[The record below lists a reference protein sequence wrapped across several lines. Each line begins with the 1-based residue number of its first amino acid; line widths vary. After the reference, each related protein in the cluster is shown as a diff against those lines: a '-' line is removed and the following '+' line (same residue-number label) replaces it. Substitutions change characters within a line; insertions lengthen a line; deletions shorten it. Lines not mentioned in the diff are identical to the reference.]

1 MYQDKPPIED
11 VMIHYGVSVMDG
23 APGRGSGRYP
33 WGSGENPKQRTDTF
47 LSRYNEYAG
56 QGLTEKEIAEKMGT
70 TTTKL
75 RVQLSYA
82 KSQKRMQ
89 MVDQAKSLRKEGKS
103 LNEIAEIMGF
113 DNDSSVRS
121 LLNENAETRMRQ
133 STATADKL
141 RELVKEKGFLDVG
154 PGAERELGVSRTKFD
169 QALYILEMEGYD
181 TFNRRIPQ
189 ATNPAQKTTLKV
201 LTPPGTQYSEIYD
214 ASKIHSVGDYAISY
228 DDGETFHKPFE
239 FPSSLDS
246 KRLMINYAED
256 GGIQKDGVIELR
268 RGVKDLDLGDSHY
281 AQVRILVDGDHYLKG
296 MAVYADDLP
305 DGVDVRFN
313 TNKNKDVPM
322 MDVLKKVKRD
332 RDGNVDQDNPF
343 GSLIKEKGG
352 QSFYDDPNGKYTGAE
367 GQKQSLSLIN
377 KRADEGDWG
386 SWGDTAPSQFLAK
399 QPIALINRQL
409 GISIEDK
416 QAEFDEIKSLT
427 NPTVKRKLLA
437 DFADGCDKNA
447 VTLQA
452 AALPRQ
458 KYQVILPLKSVS
470 ENEIYAPNY
479 NDGETVALIRY
490 PHGGLFEIPVLK
502 VNNKN
507 AEGKRVIGTNP
518 KDAVGINSKVAE
530 RLSGA
535 DFDGDTV
542 MVIPFGK
549 NYKIASRPPLEGLKD
564 FDPKVEY
571 KIPAGDTKTKRMTD
585 ANTQK
590 QMGVVSNLIM
600 DMTLAGAKPEE
611 LARAVRHS
619 MVVIDAKKHDLDYKR
634 SESDNGIAELKRKYQ
649 GQYDENGQYHE
660 GSATLITKAKSE
672 VSVPKR
678 QGSGYI
684 NVPGVKVL
692 VVENGKK
699 KSVDGYDP
707 TKPLGAKLYKT
718 ADDLY
723 YETSRVD
730 KKTGEVIAKQKMR
743 TQQSTKMAETDDAYT
758 LVSYRRTKAELA
770 YAEYANK
777 LKSLANEARKEM
789 KATGTLKYSP
799 EAKKAYEP
807 EVTRLQSALALA
819 NSNKPRER
827 QAQVLANARIKEK
840 IEADPDLAND
850 KKMLKKVSQQAIV
863 AARQQVGAKRHPITI
878 SDKEWEAIQAGAIS
892 DNVLSQILES
902 ADIDNLRQRATPR
915 ASNELSNSKI
925 TLIKARAA
933 SGYTNAQIAESL
945 GISASTVSK
954 YLNA

>member
-256 GGIQKDGVIELR
+256 GGIQKDGVIEIR
-268 RGVKDLDLGDSHY
+268 RGVKDLDMGDSKY
-281 AQVRILVDGDHYLKG
+281 AQVRILVDGTHYLKG

-313 TNKNKDVPM
+313 TNKTKDVPM

-332 RDGNVDQDNPF
+332 KDGNVDRDNPF

-352 QSFYDDPNGKYTGAE
+352 QSYYLDDKGKE
-367 GQKQSLSLIN
+367 HLSLIN
-377 KRADEGDWG
+377 KRAEEGDWG
-386 SWGDTAPSQFLAK
+386 EWADKLPSQFLAK

-409 GISIEDK
+409 KIAIEDK
-416 QAEFDEIKSLT
+416 QAEFDDIRSLT
-427 NPTVKRKLLA
+427 NPTVKRKLLE

-458 KYQVILPLKSVS
+458 KYQVILPLNSIS
-470 ENEIYAPNY
+470 ENEIYAPNF

-490 PHGGLFEIPVLK
+490 PHGGLFEIPILK
-502 VNNKN
+502 VNTKN
-507 AEGKRVIGTNP
+507 TEGKRVIGTNP

-549 NYKIASRPPLEGLKD
+549 GYKIASQPELEGLKG

-600 DMTLAGAKPEE
+600 DMTLAGASTEE

-649 GQYDENGQYHE
+649 GHFDENGQYHE
-660 GSATLITKAKSE
+660 GSATLITRAKSE
-672 VSVPKR
+672 ISVPKR
-678 QGSGYI
+678 QGSGVI
-684 NVPGVKVL
+684 DP
-692 VVENGKK
+692 ETGKK
-699 KSVDGYDP
+699 
-707 TKPLGAKLYKT
+707 TYKT

-723 YETSRVD
+723 YETSRVN
-730 KKTGEVIAKQKMR
+730 KKTGEVITKQKMR

-892 DNVLSQILES
+892 DNVLSQILDS

-915 ASNELSNSKI
+915 ANNELSNGKI
-925 TLIKARAA
+925 ALIKARAA

>member
-1 MYQDKPPIED
+1 MYKDKPPIED

-33 WGSGENPKQRTDTF
+33 WGSGENPNQRTDTF
-47 LSRYNEYAG
+47 LSRYREYAG

-89 MVDQAKSLRKEGKS
+89 MVDQAKTLRKEGKS

-141 RELVKEKGFLDVG
+141 RELIQDKGFLEVG
-154 PGAERELGVSRTKFD
+154 LGVEQELGVSRTKLD
-169 QALYILEMEGYD
+169 QALYMLELEGYNIY
-181 TFNRRIPQ
+181 NRRIPQ

-201 LTPPGTQYSEIYD
+201 LTPPGTKYSEIYD

-256 GGIQKDGVIELR
+256 GGIQKDGVIEIR
-268 RGVKDLDLGDSHY
+268 RGVKDLDMGNLHY
-281 AQVRILVDGDHYLKG
+281 GQARILVDGTHYLKG

-313 TNKNKDVPM
+313 TNKTKDVPM

-332 RDGNVDQDNPF
+332 KDGNVDRDNPF

-352 QSFYDDPNGKYTGAE
+352 QSYYIGDDGKE
-367 GQKQSLSLIN
+367 HLSKIN
-377 KRADEGDWG
+377 WRAVEGDWG
-386 SWGDTAPSQFLAK
+386 EWADKLPSQFLAK

-409 GISIEDK
+409 KIAIEDK
-416 QAEFDEIKSLT
+416 QAEFDEIRSLT
-427 NPTVKRKLLA
+427 NPTVKRKLLE

-458 KYQVILPLKSVS
+458 KYQVILPLNSIS
-470 ENEIYAPNY
+470 ENEIYAPNF
-479 NDGETVALIRY
+479 NDGETVALVRY
-490 PHGGLFEIPVLK
+490 PHGGLFEIPILK
-502 VNNKN
+502 VNTKN
-507 AEGKRVIGTNP
+507 TEGKRVIGTNP

-549 NYKIASRPPLEGLKD
+549 GYKIASQPELEGLKG

-600 DMTLAGAKPEE
+600 DMTLAGASTEE

-649 GQYDENGQYHE
+649 GHFDENGQYHE
-660 GSATLITKAKSE
+660 GSATLITRAKSE
-672 VSVPKR
+672 ISVPKR
-678 QGSGYI
+678 QGSGVI
-684 NVPGVKVL
+684 DP
-692 VVENGKK
+692 ETGKK
-699 KSVDGYDP
+699 
-707 TKPLGAKLYKT
+707 TYKT

-723 YETSRVD
+723 YETSRVN
-730 KKTGEVIAKQKMR
+730 KKTGEVITKQKMR

-892 DNVLSQILES
+892 DNVLSQILDS

-915 ASNELSNSKI
+915 ANNELSNGKI
-925 TLIKARAA
+925 ALIKARAA

-954 YLNA
+954 YLNT

>member
-1 MYQDKPPIED
+1 MYHDKPPIED

-141 RELVKEKGFLDVG
+141 RELIQDKGFLEVG
-154 PGAERELGVSRTKFD
+154 LGVEQELGVSRTKLD
-169 QALYILEMEGYD
+169 QALYMLELEGYNIY
-181 TFNRRIPQ
+181 NRRIPQ

-201 LTPPGTQYSEIYD
+201 LTPPGTKYSEIYD

-256 GGIQKDGVIELR
+256 GGIQKDGVIEIR
-268 RGVKDLDLGDSHY
+268 RGVKDLDMGNLHY
-281 AQVRILVDGDHYLKG
+281 GQARILVDGTHYLKG

-313 TNKNKDVPM
+313 TNKTKDVPM

-332 RDGNVDQDNPF
+332 KDGNVDRDNPF

-352 QSFYDDPNGKYTGAE
+352 QSYYIGDDGKE
-367 GQKQSLSLIN
+367 HLSKIN
-377 KRADEGDWG
+377 WRAVEGDWG
-386 SWGDTAPSQFLAK
+386 EWADKLPSQFLAK

-409 GISIEDK
+409 KIAIEDK
-416 QAEFDEIKSLT
+416 QAEFDEIRSLT
-427 NPTVKRKLLA
+427 NPTVKRKLLE

-458 KYQVILPLKSVS
+458 KYQVILPLNSIS
-470 ENEIYAPNY
+470 ENEIYAPNF
-479 NDGETVALIRY
+479 NDGETVALVRY
-490 PHGGLFEIPVLK
+490 PHGGLFEIPILK
-502 VNNKN
+502 VNTKN
-507 AEGKRVIGTNP
+507 TEGKRVIGTNP

-549 NYKIASRPPLEGLKD
+549 GYKIASQPELEGLKG

-600 DMTLAGAKPEE
+600 DMTLAGASTEE

-649 GQYDENGQYHE
+649 GHFDENGQYHE
-660 GSATLITKAKSE
+660 GSATLITRAKSE
-672 VSVPKR
+672 ISVPKR
-678 QGSGYI
+678 QGSGVI
-684 NVPGVKVL
+684 DP
-692 VVENGKK
+692 ETGKK
-699 KSVDGYDP
+699 
-707 TKPLGAKLYKT
+707 TYKT

-723 YETSRVD
+723 YETSRVN
-730 KKTGEVIAKQKMR
+730 KKTGEVITKQKMR

-892 DNVLSQILES
+892 DNVLSQILDS

-915 ASNELSNSKI
+915 ANNELSNGKI
-925 TLIKARAA
+925 ALIKARAA

-954 YLNA
+954 YLNT

>member
-33 WGSGENPKQRTDTF
+33 WGSGDNPKQRTDTF

-82 KSQKRMQ
+82 KSQKRMR

-201 LTPPGTQYSEIYD
+201 LTPPGTKYSEIYD

-256 GGIQKDGVIELR
+256 GGIQKDGVIEIR
-268 RGVKDLDLGDSHY
+268 RGVKDLDMGNLHY
-281 AQVRILVDGDHYLKG
+281 GQARILVDGTHYLKG

-305 DGVDVRFN
+305 EGVDVRFN
-313 TNKNKDVPM
+313 TNKTKDVPM

-332 RDGNVDQDNPF
+332 KDGNVDRDNPF

-352 QSFYDDPNGKYTGAE
+352 QSYYIGDDGKE
-367 GQKQSLSLIN
+367 HLSKIN
-377 KRADEGDWG
+377 WRAVEGDWG
-386 SWGDTAPSQFLAK
+386 EWADKLPSQFLAK

-409 GISIEDK
+409 KIAIEDK
-416 QAEFDEIKSLT
+416 QAEFDEIRSLT
-427 NPTVKRKLLA
+427 NPTVKRKLLE

-458 KYQVILPLKSVS
+458 KYQVILPLNSIS
-470 ENEIYAPNY
+470 ENEIYAPNF
-479 NDGETVALIRY
+479 NDGETVALVRY
-490 PHGGLFEIPVLK
+490 PHGGLFEIPILK
-502 VNNKN
+502 VNTKN
-507 AEGKRVIGTNP
+507 TEGKRVIGTNP
-518 KDAVGINSKVAE
+518 KDAVGINAKVAE

-549 NYKIASRPPLEGLKD
+549 GYKIASQPELEGLKG

-600 DMTLAGAKPEE
+600 DMTLAGASTEE

-649 GQYDENGQYHE
+649 GHFDENGQYHE
-660 GSATLITKAKSE
+660 GSATLITRAKSE
-672 VSVPKR
+672 ISVPKR
-678 QGSGYI
+678 QGSGVI
-684 NVPGVKVL
+684 DP
-692 VVENGKK
+692 ETGKK
-699 KSVDGYDP
+699 
-707 TKPLGAKLYKT
+707 TYKT

-730 KKTGEVIAKQKMR
+730 KKTGEVITKQKMR

-892 DNVLSQILES
+892 DNVLSQILDS

-915 ASNELSNSKI
+915 ANNELSNGKI
-925 TLIKARAA
+925 SLIKARAA

>member
-33 WGSGENPKQRTDTF
+33 WGSGENPNQRTDTF
-47 LSRYNEYAG
+47 LSRYREYAG

-141 RELVKEKGFLDVG
+141 RELVQEKGFLDVG

-256 GGIQKDGVIELR
+256 GGIQKDGVIEIR
-268 RGVKDLDLGDSHY
+268 RGVKDLDMGNLHY
-281 AQVRILVDGDHYLKG
+281 GQARILVDGTHYLKG

-313 TNKNKDVPM
+313 TNKTKDVPM

-332 RDGNVDQDNPF
+332 KDGNVDRDNPF

-352 QSFYDDPNGKYTGAE
+352 QSYYIGDDGKE
-367 GQKQSLSLIN
+367 HLSKIN
-377 KRADEGDWG
+377 WRAVEGDWG
-386 SWGDTAPSQFLAK
+386 EWADKLPSQFLAK

-409 GISIEDK
+409 KIAIEDK
-416 QAEFDEIKSLT
+416 QAEFDEIRSLT
-427 NPTVKRKLLA
+427 NPTVKRKLLE

-458 KYQVILPLKSVS
+458 KYQVILPLNSIS
-470 ENEIYAPNY
+470 ENEIYAPNF
-479 NDGETVALIRY
+479 NDGETVALVRY
-490 PHGGLFEIPVLK
+490 PHGGLFEIPILK
-502 VNNKN
+502 VNTKN
-507 AEGKRVIGTNP
+507 TEGKRVIGTNP

-549 NYKIASRPPLEGLKD
+549 GYKIASQPELEGLKG

-600 DMTLAGAKPEE
+600 DMTLAGASTEE

-649 GQYDENGQYHE
+649 GHFDENGQYHE
-660 GSATLITKAKSE
+660 GSATLITRAKSE
-672 VSVPKR
+672 ISVPKR
-678 QGSGYI
+678 QGSGVI
-684 NVPGVKVL
+684 DP
-692 VVENGKK
+692 ETGKK
-699 KSVDGYDP
+699 
-707 TKPLGAKLYKT
+707 TYKT

-730 KKTGEVIAKQKMR
+730 KKTGEVITKQKMR

-892 DNVLSQILES
+892 DNVLSQILDS

-915 ASNELSNSKI
+915 ANNELSNGKI
-925 TLIKARAA
+925 ALIKARAA

-954 YLNA
+954 YLNT

>member
-141 RELVKEKGFLDVG
+141 RELVEEKGFLDVG

-201 LTPPGTQYSEIYD
+201 LTPPGTKYSEIYD

-239 FPSSLDS
+239 FPSSMDS

-268 RGVKDLDLGDSHY
+268 RGVKDLDLGDSKY
-281 AQVRILVDGDHYLKG
+281 AQVRILVDGTHYLKG

-313 TNKNKDVPM
+313 TNKTKDVPM

-332 RDGNVDQDNPF
+332 KDGNVDRDNPF

-352 QSFYDDPNGKYTGAE
+352 QSYYLDDKGKE
-367 GQKQSLSLIN
+367 HLSLIN
-377 KRADEGDWG
+377 KRAEEGDWG
-386 SWGDTAPSQFLAK
+386 EWADKLQSQFLAK

-409 GISIEDK
+409 KIAIEDK
-416 QAEFDEIKSLT
+416 QAEFDEIRSLT
-427 NPTVKRKLLA
+427 NPTIKRKLLK

-458 KYQVILPLKSVS
+458 KYQVILPLNSIS
-470 ENEIYAPNY
+470 ENEIYAPNF

-490 PHGGLFEIPVLK
+490 PHGGLFEIPILK
-502 VNNKN
+502 VNTKN
-507 AEGKRVIGTNP
+507 TEGKRVIGTNP

-549 NYKIASRPPLEGLKD
+549 GYKIASQPELEGLKG

-600 DMTLAGAKPEE
+600 DMTLAGASTEE

-649 GQYDENGQYHE
+649 GHFDENGQYHE
-660 GSATLITKAKSE
+660 GSATLITRAKSE
-672 VSVPKR
+672 ISVPKR
-678 QGSGYI
+678 QGSGVI
-684 NVPGVKVL
+684 DP
-692 VVENGKK
+692 ETGKK
-699 KSVDGYDP
+699 
-707 TKPLGAKLYKT
+707 TYKT
-718 ADDLY
+718 ADDIY

-730 KKTGEVIAKQKMR
+730 KKTGEVITKQKMR

-819 NSNKPRER
+819 NSHKPRER

-892 DNVLSQILES
+892 DNVLSQILDS

-915 ASNELSNSKI
+915 ANNELSNSKI
-925 TLIKARAA
+925 ALIKARAA

>member
-33 WGSGENPKQRTDTF
+33 WGSGENPNQRTDTF
-47 LSRYNEYAG
+47 LSRYRKYAG

-89 MVDQAKSLRKEGKS
+89 MVDQAKTLRKEGKS

-141 RELVKEKGFLDVG
+141 RELIQDKGFLEVG
-154 PGAERELGVSRTKFD
+154 LGVEQELGVSRTKLD
-169 QALYILEMEGYD
+169 QALYMLELEGYNIY
-181 TFNRRIPQ
+181 NRRIPQ

-201 LTPPGTQYSEIYD
+201 LTPPGTKYSEIYD

-256 GGIQKDGVIELR
+256 GGIQKDGVIEIR
-268 RGVKDLDLGDSHY
+268 RGVKDLDMGNLHY
-281 AQVRILVDGDHYLKG
+281 GQARILVDGTHYLKG

-313 TNKNKDVPM
+313 TNKTKDVPM

-332 RDGNVDQDNPF
+332 KDGNVDRDNPF

-352 QSFYDDPNGKYTGAE
+352 QSYYIGDDGKE
-367 GQKQSLSLIN
+367 HLSKIN
-377 KRADEGDWG
+377 WRAVEGDWG
-386 SWGDTAPSQFLAK
+386 EWADKLPSQFLAK

-409 GISIEDK
+409 KIAIEDK
-416 QAEFDEIKSLT
+416 QAEFDEIRSLT
-427 NPTVKRKLLA
+427 NPTVKRKLLE

-458 KYQVILPLKSVS
+458 KYQVILPLNSIS
-470 ENEIYAPNY
+470 ENEIYAPNF
-479 NDGETVALIRY
+479 NDGETVALVRY
-490 PHGGLFEIPVLK
+490 PHGGLFEIPILK
-502 VNNKN
+502 VNTKN
-507 AEGKRVIGTNP
+507 TEGKRVIGTNP

-549 NYKIASRPPLEGLKD
+549 GYKIASQPELEGLKG

-600 DMTLAGAKPEE
+600 DMTLAGASTEE

-649 GQYDENGQYHE
+649 GHFDENGQYHE
-660 GSATLITKAKSE
+660 GSATLITRAKSE
-672 VSVPKR
+672 ISVPKR
-678 QGSGYI
+678 QGSGVI
-684 NVPGVKVL
+684 DP
-692 VVENGKK
+692 ETGKK
-699 KSVDGYDP
+699 
-707 TKPLGAKLYKT
+707 TYKT

-730 KKTGEVIAKQKMR
+730 KKTGEVITKQKMR

-892 DNVLSQILES
+892 DNVLSQILDS

-915 ASNELSNSKI
+915 ANNELSSGKI
-925 TLIKARAA
+925 ALIKARAA

-954 YLNA
+954 YLNT

>member
-33 WGSGENPKQRTDTF
+33 WGSGENPNQRTDTF
-47 LSRYNEYAG
+47 LSRYREYAG

-89 MVDQAKSLRKEGKS
+89 MVDQAKTLRKEGKS

-141 RELVKEKGFLDVG
+141 RELIQDKGFLEVG
-154 PGAERELGVSRTKFD
+154 LGVEQELGVSRTKLD
-169 QALYILEMEGYD
+169 QALYMLELEGYNIY
-181 TFNRRIPQ
+181 NRRIPQ

-201 LTPPGTQYSEIYD
+201 LTPPGTKYSEIYD

-256 GGIQKDGVIELR
+256 GGIQKDGVIEIR
-268 RGVKDLDLGDSHY
+268 RGVKDLDMGNLHY
-281 AQVRILVDGDHYLKG
+281 GQARILVDGTHYLKG

-313 TNKNKDVPM
+313 TNKTKDVPM

-332 RDGNVDQDNPF
+332 KDGNVDRDNPF

-352 QSFYDDPNGKYTGAE
+352 QSYYIGDDGKE
-367 GQKQSLSLIN
+367 HLSKIN
-377 KRADEGDWG
+377 WRAVEGDWG
-386 SWGDTAPSQFLAK
+386 EWADKLPSQFLAK

-409 GISIEDK
+409 KIAIEDK
-416 QAEFDEIKSLT
+416 QAEFDEIRSLT
-427 NPTVKRKLLA
+427 NPTVKRKLLE

-458 KYQVILPLKSVS
+458 KYQVILPLNSIS
-470 ENEIYAPNY
+470 ENEIYAPNF
-479 NDGETVALIRY
+479 NDGETVALVRY
-490 PHGGLFEIPVLK
+490 PHGGLFEIPILK
-502 VNNKN
+502 VNTKN
-507 AEGKRVIGTNP
+507 TEGKRVIGTNP

-549 NYKIASRPPLEGLKD
+549 GYKIASQPELEGLKG

-600 DMTLAGAKPEE
+600 DMTLAGASTEE

-649 GQYDENGQYHE
+649 GHFDENGQYHE
-660 GSATLITKAKSE
+660 GSATLITRAKSE
-672 VSVPKR
+672 ISVPKR
-678 QGSGYI
+678 QGSGVI
-684 NVPGVKVL
+684 DP
-692 VVENGKK
+692 ETGKK
-699 KSVDGYDP
+699 
-707 TKPLGAKLYKT
+707 TYKT

-723 YETSRVD
+723 YETSRVN
-730 KKTGEVIAKQKMR
+730 KKTGEVITKQKMR

-892 DNVLSQILES
+892 DNVLSQILDS

-915 ASNELSNSKI
+915 ANNELSNGKI
-925 TLIKARAA
+925 ALIKARAA

-954 YLNA
+954 YLNI

>member
-1 MYQDKPPIED
+1 MYKDKPPIED

-33 WGSGENPKQRTDTF
+33 WGSGENPNQRTDTF
-47 LSRYNEYAG
+47 LSRYREYAG

-89 MVDQAKSLRKEGKS
+89 MVDQAKTLRKEGKS

-141 RELVKEKGFLDVG
+141 RELIQDKGFLEVG
-154 PGAERELGVSRTKFD
+154 LGVEQELGVSRTKLD
-169 QALYILEMEGYD
+169 QALYMLELEGYNIY
-181 TFNRRIPQ
+181 NRRIPQ

-201 LTPPGTQYSEIYD
+201 LTPPGTKYSEIYD

-256 GGIQKDGVIELR
+256 GGIQKDGVIEIR
-268 RGVKDLDLGDSHY
+268 RGVKDLDMGNLHY
-281 AQVRILVDGDHYLKG
+281 GQARILVDGTHYLKG

-313 TNKNKDVPM
+313 TNKTKDVPM

-332 RDGNVDQDNPF
+332 KDGNVDRDNPF

-352 QSFYDDPNGKYTGAE
+352 QSYYIGDDGKE
-367 GQKQSLSLIN
+367 HLSKIN
-377 KRADEGDWG
+377 WRAVEGDWG
-386 SWGDTAPSQFLAK
+386 EWADKLPSQFLAK

-409 GISIEDK
+409 KIAIEDK
-416 QAEFDEIKSLT
+416 QAEFDEIRSLT
-427 NPTVKRKLLA
+427 NPTVKRKLLE

-458 KYQVILPLKSVS
+458 KYQVILPLNSIS
-470 ENEIYAPNY
+470 ENEIYAPNF
-479 NDGETVALIRY
+479 NDGETVALVRY
-490 PHGGLFEIPVLK
+490 PHGGLFEIPILK
-502 VNNKN
+502 VNTKN
-507 AEGKRVIGTNP
+507 TEGKRVIGTNP

-549 NYKIASRPPLEGLKD
+549 GYKIASQPELEGLKG

-600 DMTLAGAKPEE
+600 DMTLAGASTEE

-649 GQYDENGQYHE
+649 GHFDENGQYHE
-660 GSATLITKAKSE
+660 GSATLITRAKSE
-672 VSVPKR
+672 ISVPKR
-678 QGSGYI
+678 QGSGVI
-684 NVPGVKVL
+684 DP
-692 VVENGKK
+692 ETGKK
-699 KSVDGYDP
+699 
-707 TKPLGAKLYKT
+707 TYKT

-723 YETSRVD
+723 YETSRVN
-730 KKTGEVIAKQKMR
+730 KKTGEVITKQKMR

-892 DNVLSQILES
+892 DNVLSQILDS

-915 ASNELSNSKI
+915 ANNELSNGKI
-925 TLIKARAA
+925 ALIKARAA

-954 YLNA
+954 YLST

>member
-141 RELVKEKGFLDVG
+141 RELVQDKGFLEVG
-154 PGAERELGVSRTKFD
+154 LGVEQELGVSRTKLD
-169 QALYILEMEGYD
+169 QALYMLELEGYNIY
-181 TFNRRIPQ
+181 NRRIPQ

-239 FPSSLDS
+239 FPSSMDS
-246 KRLMINYAED
+246 KRLIINYAED
-256 GGIQKDGVIELR
+256 GGLQKDGVIELR
-268 RGVKDLDLGDSHY
+268 RGVKDLDLGDSKY
-281 AQVRILVDGDHYLKG
+281 AQVRILVDGTHYLKG

-313 TNKNKDVPM
+313 TNKTKDVPM

-332 RDGNVDQDNPF
+332 KDGNVDRDNPF

-352 QSFYDDPNGKYTGAE
+352 QSYYLDDKGKE
-367 GQKQSLSLIN
+367 HLSLIN
-377 KRADEGDWG
+377 KRAEEGDWG
-386 SWGDTAPSQFLAK
+386 EWADKLPSQFLAK

-409 GISIEDK
+409 KIAIEDK
-416 QAEFDEIKSLT
+416 QAEFDDIRSLT
-427 NPTVKRKLLA
+427 NPTVKRKLLE

-458 KYQVILPLKSVS
+458 KYQVILPLNSIS
-470 ENEIYAPNY
+470 ENEIYAPNF

-490 PHGGLFEIPVLK
+490 PHGGLFEIPILK
-502 VNNKN
+502 VNTKN
-507 AEGKRVIGTNP
+507 TEGKRVIGTNP

-535 DFDGDTV
+535 DFDGDTA

-549 NYKIASRPPLEGLKD
+549 GYKIASQPELEGLKG

-600 DMTLAGAKPEE
+600 DMTLAGASTEE

-649 GQYDENGQYHE
+649 GHFDENGQYHE
-660 GSATLITKAKSE
+660 GSATLITRAKSE
-672 VSVPKR
+672 ISVPKR
-678 QGSGYI
+678 QGSGVI
-684 NVPGVKVL
+684 DP
-692 VVENGKK
+692 ETGKK
-699 KSVDGYDP
+699 
-707 TKPLGAKLYKT
+707 TYKT

-723 YETSRVD
+723 YETSRVN
-730 KKTGEVIAKQKMR
+730 KKTGEVITKQKMR

-892 DNVLSQILES
+892 DNVLSQILDS

-915 ASNELSNSKI
+915 ANNELSNGKI
-925 TLIKARAA
+925 ALIKARAA

>member
-1 MYQDKPPIED
+1 MGNL
-11 VMIHYGVSVMDG
+11 HYG
-23 APGRGSGRYP
+23 
-33 WGSGENPKQRTDTF
+33 
-47 LSRYNEYAG
+47 
-56 QGLTEKEIAEKMGT
+56 
-70 TTTKL
+70 
-75 RVQLSYA
+75 
-82 KSQKRMQ
+82 
-89 MVDQAKSLRKEGKS
+89 QA
-103 LNEIAEIMGF
+103 
-113 DNDSSVRS
+113 
-121 LLNENAETRMRQ
+121 
-133 STATADKL
+133 
-141 RELVKEKGFLDVG
+141 
-154 PGAERELGVSRTKFD
+154 
-169 QALYILEMEGYD
+169 
-181 TFNRRIPQ
+181 
-189 ATNPAQKTTLKV
+189 
-201 LTPPGTQYSEIYD
+201 
-214 ASKIHSVGDYAISY
+214 
-228 DDGETFHKPFE
+228 
-239 FPSSLDS
+239 
-246 KRLMINYAED
+246 
-256 GGIQKDGVIELR
+256 
-268 RGVKDLDLGDSHY
+268 
-281 AQVRILVDGDHYLKG
+281 RILVDGTHYLKG

-313 TNKNKDVPM
+313 TNKTKDVPM

-332 RDGNVDQDNPF
+332 KDGNVDRDNPF

-352 QSFYDDPNGKYTGAE
+352 QSYYIGDDGKE
-367 GQKQSLSLIN
+367 HLSKIN
-377 KRADEGDWG
+377 WRAVEGDWG
-386 SWGDTAPSQFLAK
+386 EWADKLPSQFLAK

-409 GISIEDK
+409 KIAIEDK
-416 QAEFDEIKSLT
+416 QAEFDEIRSLT
-427 NPTVKRKLLA
+427 NPTVKRKLLE

-458 KYQVILPLKSVS
+458 KYQVILPLNSIS
-470 ENEIYAPNY
+470 ENEIYAPNF

-490 PHGGLFEIPVLK
+490 PHGGLFEIPILK
-502 VNNKN
+502 VNTKN
-507 AEGKRVIGTNP
+507 TEGKRVIGTNP

-549 NYKIASRPPLEGLKD
+549 GYKIASQPELEGLKG

-600 DMTLAGAKPEE
+600 DMTLAGASTEE

-649 GQYDENGQYHE
+649 GHFDENGQYHE
-660 GSATLITKAKSE
+660 GSATLITRAKSE
-672 VSVPKR
+672 ISVPKR
-678 QGSGYI
+678 QGSGVI
-684 NVPGVKVL
+684 DP
-692 VVENGKK
+692 ETGKK
-699 KSVDGYDP
+699 
-707 TKPLGAKLYKT
+707 TYKT

-723 YETSRVD
+723 YETSRVN
-730 KKTGEVIAKQKMR
+730 KKTGEVITKQKMR

-892 DNVLSQILES
+892 DNVLSQILDS

-915 ASNELSNSKI
+915 ANNELSNGKI
-925 TLIKARAA
+925 ALIKARAA

>member
-33 WGSGENPKQRTDTF
+33 WGSGENPNQRTDTF
-47 LSRYNEYAG
+47 LSRYREYAD

-121 LLNENAETRMRQ
+121 LLNENAETRMQQ

-256 GGIQKDGVIELR
+256 GGLQKDGVIELR
-268 RGVKDLDLGDSHY
+268 RGVKDLDLGDSKY
-281 AQVRILVDGDHYLKG
+281 AQVRILVDGTHYLKG

-313 TNKNKDVPM
+313 TNKTKDVPM

-332 RDGNVDQDNPF
+332 KDGNVDRDNPF

-352 QSFYDDPNGKYTGAE
+352 QSYYLDDKGKE
-367 GQKQSLSLIN
+367 HLSLIN
-377 KRADEGDWG
+377 KRAEEGDWG
-386 SWGDTAPSQFLAK
+386 EWADKLPSQFLAK

-409 GISIEDK
+409 KIAIEDK
-416 QAEFDEIKSLT
+416 QAEFDEIRSLT
-427 NPTVKRKLLA
+427 NPTVKRKLLE

-458 KYQVILPLKSVS
+458 KYQVILPLNSIS
-470 ENEIYAPNY
+470 ENEIYAPNF

-490 PHGGLFEIPVLK
+490 PHGGLFEIPILK
-502 VNNKN
+502 VNTKN

-549 NYKIASRPPLEGLKD
+549 GYKIASQPELKGLKG

-590 QMGVVSNLIM
+590 QMGVISNLIM

-634 SESDNGIAELKRKYQ
+634 SESDNGIAELKRIYQ

-660 GSATLITKAKSE
+660 GSATLITRAKSQQ
-672 VSVPKR
+672 SVPKR
-678 QGSGYI
+678 QGSGVI
-684 NVPGVKVL
+684 DP
-692 VVENGKK
+692 ETGKK
-699 KSVDGYDP
+699 
-707 TKPLGAKLYKT
+707 TYKT

-730 KKTGEVIAKQKMR
+730 KKTGEVITKQKMR

-892 DNVLSQILES
+892 DNVLSQILDS

-915 ASNELSNSKI
+915 ANNELSNGKI
-925 TLIKARAA
+925 ALIKARAA

-954 YLNA
+954 YLNT

>member
-33 WGSGENPKQRTDTF
+33 WGSGDNPKQRTDTF

-141 RELVKEKGFLDVG
+141 RELIQDKGFLEVG
-154 PGAERELGVSRTKFD
+154 LGVEQELGVSRTKLD
-169 QALYILEMEGYD
+169 QALYMLELEGYNIY
-181 TFNRRIPQ
+181 NRRIPQ

-201 LTPPGTQYSEIYD
+201 LTPPGTKYSEIYD

-239 FPSSLDS
+239 FPSSMDS

-256 GGIQKDGVIELR
+256 GGLQKDGVIELR
-268 RGVKDLDLGDSHY
+268 RGVKDLDLGDSKY
-281 AQVRILVDGDHYLKG
+281 AQVRILVDGTHYLKG

-313 TNKNKDVPM
+313 TNKTKDVPM

-332 RDGNVDQDNPF
+332 KDGNVDRDNPF

-352 QSFYDDPNGKYTGAE
+352 QSYYLDDKGKE
-367 GQKQSLSLIN
+367 HLSLIN
-377 KRADEGDWG
+377 KRAEEGDWG
-386 SWGDTAPSQFLAK
+386 EWDDKLPSQFLAK

-409 GISIEDK
+409 KIAIEDK
-416 QAEFDEIKSLT
+416 QAEFDEIRSLT
-427 NPTVKRKLLA
+427 NPTVKRKLLE

-458 KYQVILPLKSVS
+458 KYQVILPLNSIS
-470 ENEIYAPNY
+470 ENEIYAPNF

-490 PHGGLFEIPVLK
+490 PHGGLFEIPILK
-502 VNNKN
+502 VNTKN
-507 AEGKRVIGTNP
+507 TEGKRVIGTNP

-549 NYKIASRPPLEGLKD
+549 GYKIASQPELEGLKG

-600 DMTLAGAKPEE
+600 DMTLAGASTEE

-649 GQYDENGQYHE
+649 GHFDENGQYHE
-660 GSATLITKAKSE
+660 GSATLITRAKSE
-672 VSVPKR
+672 ISVPKR
-678 QGSGYI
+678 QGSGVI
-684 NVPGVKVL
+684 DP
-692 VVENGKK
+692 ETGKK
-699 KSVDGYDP
+699 
-707 TKPLGAKLYKT
+707 TYKT

-723 YETSRVD
+723 YETSRVN
-730 KKTGEVIAKQKMR
+730 KKTGEVITKQKMC

-892 DNVLSQILES
+892 DNVLSQILDS

-925 TLIKARAA
+925 ALIKARAA

>member
-1 MYQDKPPIED
+1 MYQDKPSIED

-33 WGSGENPKQRTDTF
+33 WGSGENPNQRTDTF
-47 LSRYNEYAG
+47 LSRYREYAD

-201 LTPPGTQYSEIYD
+201 LTPPGTKYSEIYD

-239 FPSSLDS
+239 FPSSMDS

-256 GGIQKDGVIELR
+256 GGLQKDGVIELR
-268 RGVKDLDLGDSHY
+268 RGVKDLDLGDSKY
-281 AQVRILVDGDHYLKG
+281 AQVRILVDGTHYLKG

-313 TNKNKDVPM
+313 TNKTKDVPM

-332 RDGNVDQDNPF
+332 KDGNVDRDNPF

-352 QSFYDDPNGKYTGAE
+352 QSYYLDDKGKE
-367 GQKQSLSLIN
+367 HLSLIN
-377 KRADEGDWG
+377 KRAEEGDWG
-386 SWGDTAPSQFLAK
+386 EWADKLPSQFLAK

-409 GISIEDK
+409 KIAIEDK
-416 QAEFDEIKSLT
+416 QAEFDEIRSLT
-427 NPTVKRKLLA
+427 NPTVKRKLLE

-458 KYQVILPLKSVS
+458 KYQVILPLNSIS
-470 ENEIYAPNY
+470 ENEIYAPNF

-490 PHGGLFEIPVLK
+490 PHGGLFEIPILK
-502 VNNKN
+502 VNTKN

-549 NYKIASRPPLEGLKD
+549 GYKIASQPELEGLKG

-600 DMTLAGAKPEE
+600 DMTLAGASTEE

-634 SESDNGIAELKRKYQ
+634 SESDNGIAELKHKYQ
-649 GQYDENGQYHE
+649 GHFDENGQYHE
-660 GSATLITKAKSE
+660 GSATLITRAKSE
-672 VSVPKR
+672 ISVPKR
-678 QGSGYI
+678 QGSGVI
-684 NVPGVKVL
+684 DP
-692 VVENGKK
+692 ETGKK
-699 KSVDGYDP
+699 
-707 TKPLGAKLYKT
+707 TYKT

-730 KKTGEVIAKQKMR
+730 KKTGEVITKQKMR

-892 DNVLSQILES
+892 DNVLSQILDS

-915 ASNELSNSKI
+915 ANNELSNGKI
-925 TLIKARAA
+925 ALIKARAA

-954 YLNA
+954 YLNT

>member
-141 RELVKEKGFLDVG
+141 RELIQDKGFLEVG
-154 PGAERELGVSRTKFD
+154 LGVEQELGVSRTKLD
-169 QALYILEMEGYD
+169 QALYMLELEGYNIY
-181 TFNRRIPQ
+181 NRRIPQ

-201 LTPPGTQYSEIYD
+201 LTPPGTKYSEIYD

-239 FPSSLDS
+239 FPSSLDY

-256 GGIQKDGVIELR
+256 GGIQKDGVIEIR
-268 RGVKDLDLGDSHY
+268 RGVKDLDMGDLHY
-281 AQVRILVDGDHYLKG
+281 GQARILVDGTHYLKG

-313 TNKNKDVPM
+313 TNKTKDVPM

-332 RDGNVDQDNPF
+332 KDGNVDRDNPF

-352 QSFYDDPNGKYTGAE
+352 QSYYIGDDGKE
-367 GQKQSLSLIN
+367 HLSKIN
-377 KRADEGDWG
+377 WRAVEGDWG
-386 SWGDTAPSQFLAK
+386 EWADKLPSQFLAK
-399 QPIALINRQL
+399 QPIALINRQ
-409 GISIEDK
+409 IKIAIEDK
-416 QAEFDEIKSLT
+416 QAEFDEIRSLT
-427 NPTVKRKLLA
+427 NPTVKRKLLE

-458 KYQVILPLKSVS
+458 KYQVILPLNSIS
-470 ENEIYAPNY
+470 ENEIYAPNF
-479 NDGETVALIRY
+479 NDGETVALVRY
-490 PHGGLFEIPVLK
+490 PHGGLFEIPILK
-502 VNNKN
+502 VNTKN
-507 AEGKRVIGTNP
+507 TEGKRVIGTNP

-549 NYKIASRPPLEGLKD
+549 GYKITSQPELRGLKG

-571 KIPAGDTKTKRMTD
+571 KIPTGDTKTKRMTD

-590 QMGVVSNLIM
+590 QMGIISNLIM

-649 GQYDENGQYHE
+649 GHFDENGQYHE
-660 GSATLITKAKSE
+660 GSATLITRAKSE
-672 VSVPKR
+672 ISVPKR
-678 QGSGYI
+678 QGSGVI
-684 NVPGVKVL
+684 DP
-692 VVENGKK
+692 ETGKK
-699 KSVDGYDP
+699 
-707 TKPLGAKLYKT
+707 TYKT

-730 KKTGEVIAKQKMR
+730 KKTGEVITKQKMR

-892 DNVLSQILES
+892 DNVLSQILDS

-915 ASNELSNSKI
+915 ANNELSDGKI
-925 TLIKARAA
+925 ALIKARAA

-954 YLNA
+954 YLNT

>member
-33 WGSGENPKQRTDTF
+33 WGSGENPNQRTDTF
-47 LSRYNEYAG
+47 LSRYREYAG

-89 MVDQAKSLRKEGKS
+89 MVDQAKTLRKEGKS

-141 RELVKEKGFLDVG
+141 RELIQDKGFLEVG
-154 PGAERELGVSRTKFD
+154 LGVEQELGVSRTKLD
-169 QALYILEMEGYD
+169 QALYMLELEGYNIY
-181 TFNRRIPQ
+181 NRRIPQ

-201 LTPPGTQYSEIYD
+201 LTPPGTKYSEIYD

-239 FPSSLDS
+239 FPSSMDS

-256 GGIQKDGVIELR
+256 GGLQKDGVIELR
-268 RGVKDLDLGDSHY
+268 RGVKDLDLGDSKY
-281 AQVRILVDGDHYLKG
+281 AQVRILVDGTHYLKG

-313 TNKNKDVPM
+313 TNKTKDVPM

-332 RDGNVDQDNPF
+332 KDGNVDRDNPF

-352 QSFYDDPNGKYTGAE
+352 QSYYLDDKGKE
-367 GQKQSLSLIN
+367 HLSLIN
-377 KRADEGDWG
+377 KRAEEGDWG
-386 SWGDTAPSQFLAK
+386 EWADKLPSQFLAK

-409 GISIEDK
+409 KIAIEDK
-416 QAEFDEIKSLT
+416 QAEFDEIRSLT
-427 NPTVKRKLLA
+427 NPTVKRKLLE

-458 KYQVILPLKSVS
+458 KYQVILPLNSIS
-470 ENEIYAPNY
+470 ENEIYAPNF

-490 PHGGLFEIPVLK
+490 PHGGLFEIPILK
-502 VNNKN
+502 VNTKN
-507 AEGKRVIGTNP
+507 TEGKRVIGTNP

-549 NYKIASRPPLEGLKD
+549 GYKIASQPELEGLKG

-600 DMTLAGAKPEE
+600 DMTLAGASTEE

-649 GQYDENGQYHE
+649 GHFDENGQYHE
-660 GSATLITKAKSE
+660 GSATLITRAKSE
-672 VSVPKR
+672 IFVPKR
-678 QGSGYI
+678 QGSGVI
-684 NVPGVKVL
+684 DP
-692 VVENGKK
+692 ETGKK
-699 KSVDGYDP
+699 
-707 TKPLGAKLYKT
+707 TYKT

-730 KKTGEVIAKQKMR
+730 KKTGEVITKQKMR

-892 DNVLSQILES
+892 DNVLSQILDS

-915 ASNELSNSKI
+915 ANNELSSGKI
-925 TLIKARAA
+925 ALIKARAA

>member
-47 LSRYNEYAG
+47 MSRYNEYAG

-89 MVDQAKSLRKEGKS
+89 LVDQAKALRKEGKS

-141 RELVKEKGFLDVG
+141 RELVQEKGFLDVG

-201 LTPPGTQYSEIYD
+201 LTPPGTEYSEIYD
-214 ASKIHSVGDYAISY
+214 SSKIHSVGDYAISY

-239 FPSSLDS
+239 FPSSMDS

-256 GGIQKDGVIELR
+256 GGLQKDGVIELR
-268 RGVKDLDLGDSHY
+268 RGVKDLDLGDSKY
-281 AQVRILVDGDHYLKG
+281 AQVRILVDGTHYLKG

-313 TNKNKDVPM
+313 TNKTQGTPM
-322 MDVLKKVKRD
+322 EKVLKPVKTTKDGEID
-332 RDGNVDQDNPF
+332 RDNPF

-352 QSFYDDPNGKYTGAE
+352 QSYYLDDKGKE
-367 GQKQSLSLIN
+367 HLSLIN

-386 SWGDTAPSQFLAK
+386 EWADKLPSQFLAK
-399 QPIALINRQL
+399 QPIALIKRQL
-409 GISIEDK
+409 GIAIEDK
-416 QAEFDEIKSLT
+416 QAEYDEIKSLT
-427 NPTVKRKLLA
+427 NPTVKRKLLE

-458 KYQVILPLKSVS
+458 KYQVILPLTSVS

-507 AEGKRVIGTNP
+507 TEGKRVIGTNP
-518 KDAVGINSKVAE
+518 KDAVGINAKVAE

-549 NYKIASRPPLEGLKD
+549 NYKIASQPPLKGLEG
-564 FDPKVEY
+564 FDPKAEY
-571 KIPAGDTKTKRMTD
+571 KIPEGNPNHVKLMTK

-619 MVVIDAKKHDLDYKR
+619 MIVIDAEKHKLDWKR

-649 GQYDENGQYHE
+649 GQYDDNGQYRE
-660 GSATLITKAKSE
+660 GAATLITRAKSQ

-678 QGSGYI
+678 QGSGVI
-684 NVPGVKVL
+684 DP
-692 VVENGKK
+692 ETGKK
-699 KSVDGYDP
+699 
-707 TKPLGAKLYKT
+707 TYKT

-730 KKTGEVIAKQKMR
+730 KKTGEVITKQKMR

-777 LKSLANEARKEM
+777 LKSLANEARKEL

-827 QAQVLANARIKEK
+827 QAQVLANTKIKEK

-925 TLIKARAA
+925 ALIKARAA

-954 YLNA
+954 YLNT

>member
-33 WGSGENPKQRTDTF
+33 WGSGENPNQRTDTF
-47 LSRYNEYAG
+47 LSRYREYAG

-89 MVDQAKSLRKEGKS
+89 MVDQAKTLRKEGKS

-141 RELVKEKGFLDVG
+141 RELIQDKGFLEVG
-154 PGAERELGVSRTKFD
+154 LGVEQELGVSRTKLD
-169 QALYILEMEGYD
+169 QALYMLELEGYNIY
-181 TFNRRIPQ
+181 NRRIPQ

-201 LTPPGTQYSEIYD
+201 LTPPGTKYSEIYD

-239 FPSSLDS
+239 FPSSMDS

-256 GGIQKDGVIELR
+256 GGLQKDGVIELR
-268 RGVKDLDLGDSHY
+268 RGVKDLDLGDSKY
-281 AQVRILVDGDHYLKG
+281 AQVRILVDGTHYLKG

-313 TNKNKDVPM
+313 TNKTKDVPM

-332 RDGNVDQDNPF
+332 KDGNVDRDNPF

-352 QSFYDDPNGKYTGAE
+352 QSYYLDDKGKE
-367 GQKQSLSLIN
+367 HLSLIN
-377 KRADEGDWG
+377 KRAEEGDWG
-386 SWGDTAPSQFLAK
+386 EWADKLPSQFLAK

-409 GISIEDK
+409 KIAVEDK
-416 QAEFDEIKSLT
+416 QAEFDEIRSLT
-427 NPTVKRKLLA
+427 NPTVKRKLLE

-458 KYQVILPLKSVS
+458 KYQVILPLNSIS
-470 ENEIYAPNY
+470 ENEIYAPNF

-490 PHGGLFEIPVLK
+490 PHGGLFEIPILK
-502 VNNKN
+502 VNTKN
-507 AEGKRVIGTNP
+507 TEGKRVIGTNP

-549 NYKIASRPPLEGLKD
+549 GYKIASQPELEGLKG

-600 DMTLAGAKPEE
+600 DMTLAGASTEE

-649 GQYDENGQYHE
+649 GHFDENGQYHE
-660 GSATLITKAKSE
+660 GSATLITRAKSE
-672 VSVPKR
+672 ISVPKR
-678 QGSGYI
+678 QGSGVI
-684 NVPGVKVL
+684 DP
-692 VVENGKK
+692 ETGKK
-699 KSVDGYDP
+699 
-707 TKPLGAKLYKT
+707 TYKT

-723 YETSRVD
+723 YETSRVN
-730 KKTGEVIAKQKMR
+730 KKTGEVITKQKMR

-840 IEADPDLAND
+840 VEADPDLAND

-892 DNVLSQILES
+892 DNVLSQILDS

-915 ASNELSNSKI
+915 ANNELSNGKI
-925 TLIKARAA
+925 ALIKARAA

>member
-33 WGSGENPKQRTDTF
+33 WGSGENPNQRTDTF
-47 LSRYNEYAG
+47 LSRYREYAG

-256 GGIQKDGVIELR
+256 GGIQKDGVIEIR
-268 RGVKDLDLGDSHY
+268 RGVKDLDMGDLHY
-281 AQVRILVDGDHYLKG
+281 GQARILVDGTHYLKG

-313 TNKNKDVPM
+313 TNKTKDVPM

-332 RDGNVDQDNPF
+332 KDGNVDRDNPF

-352 QSFYDDPNGKYTGAE
+352 QSYYIGDDGKE
-367 GQKQSLSLIN
+367 HLSKIN
-377 KRADEGDWG
+377 WRAVEGDWG
-386 SWGDTAPSQFLAK
+386 EWADKLPSQFLAK

-409 GISIEDK
+409 KIAIEDK
-416 QAEFDEIKSLT
+416 QAEFDEIRSLT
-427 NPTVKRKLLA
+427 NPTVKRKLLE

-458 KYQVILPLKSVS
+458 KYQVILPLNSIS
-470 ENEIYAPNY
+470 ENEIYAPNF
-479 NDGETVALIRY
+479 NDGETVALIRF
-490 PHGGLFEIPVLK
+490 PHGGLFEIPILK
-502 VNNKN
+502 VNTKN
-507 AEGKRVIGTNP
+507 TEGKRVIGTNP

-542 MVIPFGK
+542 MVVPFGK
-549 NYKIASRPPLEGLKD
+549 GYKIASQPELEGLKG

-600 DMTLAGAKPEE
+600 DMTLAGASTEE

-649 GQYDENGQYHE
+649 GHFDENGQYHE
-660 GSATLITKAKSE
+660 GSATLITRAKSE
-672 VSVPKR
+672 ISVPKR
-678 QGSGYI
+678 QGSGVI
-684 NVPGVKVL
+684 DP
-692 VVENGKK
+692 ETGKK
-699 KSVDGYDP
+699 
-707 TKPLGAKLYKT
+707 TYKT

-730 KKTGEVIAKQKMR
+730 KKTGEVITKQKMR

-827 QAQVLANARIKEK
+827 QAQVLANTRIKEK

-892 DNVLSQILES
+892 DNVLSQILDS

-915 ASNELSNSKI
+915 ANNELSNGKI
-925 TLIKARAA
+925 ALIKARAA

-954 YLNA
+954 YLNT

>member
-33 WGSGENPKQRTDTF
+33 WGSGENPNQRTDTF
-47 LSRYNEYAG
+47 LSRYREYSG

-89 MVDQAKSLRKEGKS
+89 MVDQAKTLRKEGKS

-256 GGIQKDGVIELR
+256 GGIQKDGVIEIR
-268 RGVKDLDLGDSHY
+268 RGVKDLDMGNLHY
-281 AQVRILVDGDHYLKG
+281 GQARILVDGTHYLKG

-313 TNKNKDVPM
+313 TNKTKDVPM

-332 RDGNVDQDNPF
+332 KDGNVDRDNPF

-352 QSFYDDPNGKYTGAE
+352 QSYYIGDDGKE
-367 GQKQSLSLIN
+367 HLSKIN
-377 KRADEGDWG
+377 WRAVEGDWG
-386 SWGDTAPSQFLAK
+386 EWADKLPSQFLAK

-409 GISIEDK
+409 KIAIEDK
-416 QAEFDEIKSLT
+416 QAEFDEIRSLT
-427 NPTVKRKLLA
+427 NPTVKRKLLE

-458 KYQVILPLKSVS
+458 KYQVILPLNSIS
-470 ENEIYAPNY
+470 ENEIYAPNF
-479 NDGETVALIRY
+479 NDGETVALVRF
-490 PHGGLFEIPVLK
+490 PHGGLFEIPILK
-502 VNNKN
+502 VNTKN

-542 MVIPFGK
+542 MVVPFGK
-549 NYKIASRPPLEGLKD
+549 GYKIASQPELEGLKG

-600 DMTLAGAKPEE
+600 DMTLAGASTEE

-649 GQYDENGQYHE
+649 GHFDENGQYHE
-660 GSATLITKAKSE
+660 GSATLITRAKSE
-672 VSVPKR
+672 ISVPKR
-678 QGSGYI
+678 QGSGVI
-684 NVPGVKVL
+684 DP
-692 VVENGKK
+692 ETGKK
-699 KSVDGYDP
+699 
-707 TKPLGAKLYKT
+707 TYKI

-730 KKTGEVIAKQKMR
+730 KKTGEVITKQKMR

-892 DNVLSQILES
+892 DNVLSQILDS

-915 ASNELSNSKI
+915 ANNELSNGKI
-925 TLIKARAA
+925 ALIKARAA

>member
-256 GGIQKDGVIELR
+256 GGIQKDGVIEIR
-268 RGVKDLDLGDSHY
+268 RGVKDLDMGNLHY
-281 AQVRILVDGDHYLKG
+281 GQARILVDGTHYLKG

-313 TNKNKDVPM
+313 TNKTKDVPM

-332 RDGNVDQDNPF
+332 KDGNVDRDNPF

-352 QSFYDDPNGKYTGAE
+352 QSYYIGDDGKE
-367 GQKQSLSLIN
+367 HLSKIN
-377 KRADEGDWG
+377 WRAVEGDWG
-386 SWGDTAPSQFLAK
+386 EWADKLPSQFLAK

-409 GISIEDK
+409 KIAIEDK
-416 QAEFDEIKSLT
+416 QAEFDEIRSLT
-427 NPTVKRKLLA
+427 NPTVKRKLLE

-458 KYQVILPLKSVS
+458 KYQVILPLNSIS
-470 ENEIYAPNY
+470 ENEIYAPNF
-479 NDGETVALIRY
+479 NDGETVALVRY
-490 PHGGLFEIPVLK
+490 PHGGLFEIPILK
-502 VNNKN
+502 VNTKN

-518 KDAVGINSKVAE
+518 KDAVGINAKVAE

-549 NYKIASRPPLEGLKD
+549 GYKIASQPELEGLKG

-600 DMTLAGAKPEE
+600 DMTLAGASTEE

-649 GQYDENGQYHE
+649 GHFDENGQYHE
-660 GSATLITKAKSE
+660 GSATLITRAKSE
-672 VSVPKR
+672 ISVPKR
-678 QGSGYI
+678 QGSGVI
-684 NVPGVKVL
+684 DP
-692 VVENGKK
+692 ETGKK
-699 KSVDGYDP
+699 
-707 TKPLGAKLYKT
+707 TYKV

-730 KKTGEVIAKQKMR
+730 KKTGEVITKQKMR

-892 DNVLSQILES
+892 DNVLSQILDS

-915 ASNELSNSKI
+915 ANNELSNGKI
-925 TLIKARAA
+925 ALIKARAA

>member
-33 WGSGENPKQRTDTF
+33 WGSGENPNQRTDTF
-47 LSRYNEYAG
+47 LSRYREYAG

-89 MVDQAKSLRKEGKS
+89 MVDQAKTLRKEGKS

-141 RELVKEKGFLDVG
+141 RELVQDKGFLEVG
-154 PGAERELGVSRTKFD
+154 LGVEQELGVSRTKLD
-169 QALYILEMEGYD
+169 QALYMLELEGYNIY
-181 TFNRRIPQ
+181 NRRIPQ

-239 FPSSLDS
+239 FPSSMDS
-246 KRLMINYAED
+246 KRLIINYAED
-256 GGIQKDGVIELR
+256 GGLQKDGVIELR
-268 RGVKDLDLGDSHY
+268 RGVKDLDLGDSKY
-281 AQVRILVDGDHYLKG
+281 AQVRILVDGTHYLKG

-313 TNKNKDVPM
+313 TNKTKDVPM

-332 RDGNVDQDNPF
+332 KDGNVDRDNPF

-352 QSFYDDPNGKYTGAE
+352 QSYYLDDKGKE
-367 GQKQSLSLIN
+367 HLSLIN
-377 KRADEGDWG
+377 KRAEEGDWG
-386 SWGDTAPSQFLAK
+386 EWADKLPSQFLAK

-409 GISIEDK
+409 KIAIEDK
-416 QAEFDEIKSLT
+416 QAEFDDIRSLT
-427 NPTVKRKLLA
+427 NPTVKRKLLE

-458 KYQVILPLKSVS
+458 KYQVILPLNSIS
-470 ENEIYAPNY
+470 ENEIYAPNF

-490 PHGGLFEIPVLK
+490 PHGGLFEIPILK
-502 VNNKN
+502 VNTKN
-507 AEGKRVIGTNP
+507 TEGKRVIGTNP

-549 NYKIASRPPLEGLKD
+549 GYKIASQPELEGLKG

-600 DMTLAGAKPEE
+600 DMTLAGASTEE

-649 GQYDENGQYHE
+649 GHFDENGQYHE
-660 GSATLITKAKSE
+660 GSATLITRAKSE
-672 VSVPKR
+672 ISVPKR
-678 QGSGYI
+678 QGSGVI
-684 NVPGVKVL
+684 DP
-692 VVENGKK
+692 ETGKK
-699 KSVDGYDP
+699 
-707 TKPLGAKLYKT
+707 TYKT

-723 YETSRVD
+723 YETSRVN
-730 KKTGEVIAKQKMR
+730 KKTGEVITKQKMR

-892 DNVLSQILES
+892 DNVLSQILDS

-915 ASNELSNSKI
+915 ANNELSNGKI
-925 TLIKARAA
+925 ALIKARAA

>member
-33 WGSGENPKQRTDTF
+33 WGSGENPNQRTDTF
-47 LSRYNEYAG
+47 LSRYREYAG

-89 MVDQAKSLRKEGKS
+89 MVDQAKTLRKEGKS

-141 RELVKEKGFLDVG
+141 RELVEEKGFLDVG

-239 FPSSLDS
+239 FPSSMDS

-256 GGIQKDGVIELR
+256 GGLQKDGVIELR
-268 RGVKDLDLGDSHY
+268 RGVKDLDLGDSKY
-281 AQVRILVDGDHYLKG
+281 AQVRILVDGTHYLKG

-313 TNKNKDVPM
+313 TNKTKDVPM

-332 RDGNVDQDNPF
+332 KDGNVDRDNPF

-352 QSFYDDPNGKYTGAE
+352 QSYYLDDKGKE
-367 GQKQSLSLIN
+367 HLSLIN
-377 KRADEGDWG
+377 KRAEEGDWG
-386 SWGDTAPSQFLAK
+386 EWADKLPSQFLAK

-409 GISIEDK
+409 KIAIEDK
-416 QAEFDEIKSLT
+416 QAEFDEIRSLT
-427 NPTVKRKLLA
+427 NPTVKRKLLE

-458 KYQVILPLKSVS
+458 KYQVILPLNSIS
-470 ENEIYAPNY
+470 ENEIYAPNF

-490 PHGGLFEIPVLK
+490 PHGGLFEIPILK
-502 VNNKN
+502 VNTKN
-507 AEGKRVIGTNP
+507 TEGKRVIGTNP

-549 NYKIASRPPLEGLKD
+549 GYKIASQPELEGLKG

-600 DMTLAGAKPEE
+600 DMTLAGASTEE

-649 GQYDENGQYHE
+649 GHFDENGQYHE
-660 GSATLITKAKSE
+660 GSATLITRAKSE
-672 VSVPKR
+672 ISVPKR
-678 QGSGYI
+678 QGSGVI
-684 NVPGVKVL
+684 DP
-692 VVENGKK
+692 ETGKK
-699 KSVDGYDP
+699 
-707 TKPLGAKLYKT
+707 TYKV

-730 KKTGEVIAKQKMR
+730 KKTGEVITKQKMR

-892 DNVLSQILES
+892 DNVLSQILDS

-915 ASNELSNSKI
+915 ANNELSNGKI
-925 TLIKARAA
+925 ALIKARAA

-954 YLNA
+954 YLNT

>member
-33 WGSGENPKQRTDTF
+33 WGSGENPNQRTDTF
-47 LSRYNEYAG
+47 LSRYREYAG

-89 MVDQAKSLRKEGKS
+89 MVDQAKTLRKEGKS

-141 RELVKEKGFLDVG
+141 RELIQDKGFLEVG
-154 PGAERELGVSRTKFD
+154 LGVEQELGVSRTKLD
-169 QALYILEMEGYD
+169 QALYMLELEGYNIY
-181 TFNRRIPQ
+181 NRRIPQ

-201 LTPPGTQYSEIYD
+201 LTPPGTKYSEIYD

-256 GGIQKDGVIELR
+256 GGIQKDGVIEIR
-268 RGVKDLDLGDSHY
+268 RGVKDLDMGNLHY
-281 AQVRILVDGDHYLKG
+281 GQARILVDGTHYLKG

-313 TNKNKDVPM
+313 TNKTKDVPM

-332 RDGNVDQDNPF
+332 KDGNVDRDNPF

-352 QSFYDDPNGKYTGAE
+352 QSYYIGDDGKE
-367 GQKQSLSLIN
+367 HLSKIN
-377 KRADEGDWG
+377 WRAVEGDWG
-386 SWGDTAPSQFLAK
+386 EWADKLPSQFLAK

-409 GISIEDK
+409 KIAIEDK
-416 QAEFDEIKSLT
+416 QAEFDEIRSLT
-427 NPTVKRKLLA
+427 NPTVKRKLLE

-458 KYQVILPLKSVS
+458 KYQVILPLNSIS
-470 ENEIYAPNY
+470 ENEIYAPNF
-479 NDGETVALIRY
+479 NDGETVALVRY
-490 PHGGLFEIPVLK
+490 PHGGLFEIPILK
-502 VNNKN
+502 VNTKN
-507 AEGKRVIGTNP
+507 TEGKRVIGTNP

-549 NYKIASRPPLEGLKD
+549 GYKIASQPELEGLKG

-600 DMTLAGAKPEE
+600 DMTLAGASTEE

-649 GQYDENGQYHE
+649 GHFDENGQYHE
-660 GSATLITKAKSE
+660 GSATLITRAKSE
-672 VSVPKR
+672 ISVPKR
-678 QGSGYI
+678 QGSGVI
-684 NVPGVKVL
+684 DP
-692 VVENGKK
+692 ETGKK
-699 KSVDGYDP
+699 
-707 TKPLGAKLYKT
+707 TYKT

-730 KKTGEVIAKQKMR
+730 KKTGEVITKQKMR

-892 DNVLSQILES
+892 DNVLSQILDS

-915 ASNELSNSKI
+915 ANNELSSGKI
-925 TLIKARAA
+925 ALIKARAA

>member
-33 WGSGENPKQRTDTF
+33 WGSGDNPKQRTDTF

-133 STATADKL
+133 STATANKL
-141 RELVKEKGFLDVG
+141 RELVEEKGFLEVG
-154 PGAERELGVSRTKFD
+154 LGVEQELGVSRTKLD
-169 QALYILEMEGYD
+169 QALYTLELEGYNIY
-181 TFNRRIPQ
+181 NRRIPQ

-201 LTPPGTQYSEIYD
+201 LTPPGTKYSEIYD

-256 GGIQKDGVIELR
+256 GGIKKDGVIEIR
-268 RGVKDLDLGDSHY
+268 RGVKDLDMGSLHY
-281 AQVRILVDGDHYLKG
+281 GQARILVDGTHYLKG

-305 DGVDVRFN
+305 EGVDVRFN
-313 TNKNKDVPM
+313 TNKTKDVPM

-332 RDGNVDQDNPF
+332 KDGNVDRDNPF

-352 QSFYDDPNGKYTGAE
+352 QSYYIGDDGKE
-367 GQKQSLSLIN
+367 HLSKIN
-377 KRADEGDWG
+377 WRAVEGDWG
-386 SWGDTAPSQFLAK
+386 EWADKLPSQFLAK

-409 GISIEDK
+409 KIAIEDK
-416 QAEFDEIKSLT
+416 QAEFDEIRSLT
-427 NPTVKRKLLA
+427 NPTVKRKLLE

-458 KYQVILPLKSVS
+458 KYQVILPLNSIS
-470 ENEIYAPNY
+470 ENEIYAPNF
-479 NDGETVALIRY
+479 NDGETVALVRY
-490 PHGGLFEIPVLK
+490 PHGGLFEIPILK
-502 VNNKN
+502 VNTKN
-507 AEGKRVIGTNP
+507 TEGKRVIGTNP
-518 KDAVGINSKVAE
+518 KDAVGINAKVAE

-549 NYKIASRPPLEGLKD
+549 GYKIASQPELEGLKG

-600 DMTLAGAKPEE
+600 DMTLAGASTEE

-649 GQYDENGQYHE
+649 GHFDENGQYHE
-660 GSATLITKAKSE
+660 GSATLITRAKSE
-672 VSVPKR
+672 ISVPKR
-678 QGSGYI
+678 QGSGVI
-684 NVPGVKVL
+684 DP
-692 VVENGKK
+692 ETGKK
-699 KSVDGYDP
+699 
-707 TKPLGAKLYKT
+707 TYKT

-730 KKTGEVIAKQKMR
+730 KKTGEVITKQKMR

-892 DNVLSQILES
+892 DNVLSQILDS

-915 ASNELSNSKI
+915 ANNELSNGKI
-925 TLIKARAA
+925 ALIKARAA

>member
-33 WGSGENPKQRTDTF
+33 WGSGENPNQRTDTF
-47 LSRYNEYAG
+47 LSRYREYAG

-89 MVDQAKSLRKEGKS
+89 MVDQAKTLRKEGKS

-141 RELVKEKGFLDVG
+141 RELIQDKGFLEVG
-154 PGAERELGVSRTKFD
+154 LGVEQELGVSRTKLD
-169 QALYILEMEGYD
+169 QALYMLELEGYNIY
-181 TFNRRIPQ
+181 NRRIPQ

-201 LTPPGTQYSEIYD
+201 LTPPGTKYSEIYD

-256 GGIQKDGVIELR
+256 GGIQKDGVIEIR
-268 RGVKDLDLGDSHY
+268 RGVKDLDMGNLHY
-281 AQVRILVDGDHYLKG
+281 GQARILVDGTHYLKG

-313 TNKNKDVPM
+313 TNKTKDVPM
-322 MDVLKKVKRD
+322 MDVLKKIKRD
-332 RDGNVDQDNPF
+332 KDGNVDRDNPF

-352 QSFYDDPNGKYTGAE
+352 QSYYIGDDGKE
-367 GQKQSLSLIN
+367 HLSKIN
-377 KRADEGDWG
+377 WRAVEGDWG
-386 SWGDTAPSQFLAK
+386 EWADKLPSQFLAK

-409 GISIEDK
+409 KIAIEDK
-416 QAEFDEIKSLT
+416 QAEFDEIRSLT
-427 NPTVKRKLLA
+427 NPTVKRKLLE

-458 KYQVILPLKSVS
+458 KYQVILPLNSIS
-470 ENEIYAPNY
+470 ENEIYAPNF
-479 NDGETVALIRY
+479 NDGETVALVRY
-490 PHGGLFEIPVLK
+490 PHGGLFEIPILK
-502 VNNKN
+502 VNTKN
-507 AEGKRVIGTNP
+507 TEGKRVIGTNP

-549 NYKIASRPPLEGLKD
+549 GYKIASQPELEGLKG

-600 DMTLAGAKPEE
+600 DMTLAGASTEE

-649 GQYDENGQYHE
+649 GHFDENGQYHE
-660 GSATLITKAKSE
+660 GSATLITRAKSE
-672 VSVPKR
+672 ISVPKR
-678 QGSGYI
+678 QGSGVI
-684 NVPGVKVL
+684 DP
-692 VVENGKK
+692 ETGKK
-699 KSVDGYDP
+699 
-707 TKPLGAKLYKT
+707 TYKT

-723 YETSRVD
+723 YETSRVN
-730 KKTGEVIAKQKMR
+730 KKTGEVITKQKMR

-892 DNVLSQILES
+892 DNVLSQILDS

-915 ASNELSNSKI
+915 ANNELSNGKI
-925 TLIKARAA
+925 ALIKARAA

>member
-141 RELVKEKGFLDVG
+141 RELVQDKGFLEVG
-154 PGAERELGVSRTKFD
+154 LGVEQELGVSRTKLD
-169 QALYILEMEGYD
+169 QALYMLELEGYNIY
-181 TFNRRIPQ
+181 NRRIPQ

-239 FPSSLDS
+239 FPSSMDS
-246 KRLMINYAED
+246 KRLIINYAED
-256 GGIQKDGVIELR
+256 GGLQKDGVIELR
-268 RGVKDLDLGDSHY
+268 RGVKDLDLGDSKY
-281 AQVRILVDGDHYLKG
+281 AQVRILVDGTHYLKG

-313 TNKNKDVPM
+313 TNKTKDVPM

-332 RDGNVDQDNPF
+332 KDGNVDRDNPF

-352 QSFYDDPNGKYTGAE
+352 QSYYLDDKGKE
-367 GQKQSLSLIN
+367 HLSLIN
-377 KRADEGDWG
+377 KRAEEGDWG
-386 SWGDTAPSQFLAK
+386 EWADKLPSQFLAK

-409 GISIEDK
+409 KIAIEDK
-416 QAEFDEIKSLT
+416 QAEFDDIRSLT
-427 NPTVKRKLLA
+427 NPTVKRKLLE

-458 KYQVILPLKSVS
+458 KYQVILPLNSIS
-470 ENEIYAPNY
+470 ENEIYAPNF

-490 PHGGLFEIPVLK
+490 PHGGLFEIPILK
-502 VNNKN
+502 VNTKN
-507 AEGKRVIGTNP
+507 TEGKRVIGTNP

-549 NYKIASRPPLEGLKD
+549 GYKIASQPELEGLKG

-600 DMTLAGAKPEE
+600 DMTLAGASTEE

-649 GQYDENGQYHE
+649 GHFDENGQYHE
-660 GSATLITKAKSE
+660 GSATLITRAKSE
-672 VSVPKR
+672 ISVPKR
-678 QGSGYI
+678 QGSGVI
-684 NVPGVKVL
+684 DP
-692 VVENGKK
+692 ETGKK
-699 KSVDGYDP
+699 
-707 TKPLGAKLYKT
+707 TYKT

-723 YETSRVD
+723 YETSRVN
-730 KKTGEVIAKQKMR
+730 KKTGEVITKQKMR

-789 KATGTLKYSP
+789 KATGTLKYIP

-892 DNVLSQILES
+892 DNVLSQILDS

-915 ASNELSNSKI
+915 ANNELSNGKI
-925 TLIKARAA
+925 ALIKARAA

>member
-33 WGSGENPKQRTDTF
+33 WGSGENPNQRTDTF
-47 LSRYNEYAG
+47 LSRYREYAG

-89 MVDQAKSLRKEGKS
+89 MVDQAKTLRKEGKS

-256 GGIQKDGVIELR
+256 GGIEKDGVIEIR
-268 RGVKDLDLGDSHY
+268 RGVKDLDMGDLHY
-281 AQVRILVDGDHYLKG
+281 GQARILVDGTHYLKG

-313 TNKNKDVPM
+313 TNKTKDVPM

-332 RDGNVDQDNPF
+332 KDGNVDRDNPF

-352 QSFYDDPNGKYTGAE
+352 QSYYIGDDGKE
-367 GQKQSLSLIN
+367 HLSKIN
-377 KRADEGDWG
+377 WRAVEGDWG
-386 SWGDTAPSQFLAK
+386 EWADKLPSQFLAK

-409 GISIEDK
+409 KIAIEDK
-416 QAEFDEIKSLT
+416 QAEFDEIRSLT
-427 NPTVKRKLLA
+427 NPTVKRKLLE

-458 KYQVILPLKSVS
+458 KYQVILPLNSIS
-470 ENEIYAPNY
+470 ENEIYAPNF
-479 NDGETVALIRY
+479 NDGETVALVRF
-490 PHGGLFEIPVLK
+490 PHGGLFEIPILK
-502 VNNKN
+502 VNTKN

-549 NYKIASRPPLEGLKD
+549 GYKIASQPELEGLKG

-600 DMTLAGAKPEE
+600 DMTLAGASTEE

-649 GQYDENGQYHE
+649 GHFDENGQYHE
-660 GSATLITKAKSE
+660 GSATLITRAKSE
-672 VSVPKR
+672 ISVPKR
-678 QGSGYI
+678 QGSGVI
-684 NVPGVKVL
+684 DP
-692 VVENGKK
+692 ETGKK
-699 KSVDGYDP
+699 
-707 TKPLGAKLYKT
+707 TYKT

-723 YETSRVD
+723 YETSRVN
-730 KKTGEVIAKQKMR
+730 KKTGEVITKQKMR

-840 IEADPDLAND
+840 VEADPDLAND

-892 DNVLSQILES
+892 DNVLSQILDS

-915 ASNELSNSKI
+915 ANNELSNGKI
-925 TLIKARAA
+925 ALIKARAA

-954 YLNA
+954 YLNT

>member
-33 WGSGENPKQRTDTF
+33 WGSGENPNQRTDTF
-47 LSRYNEYAG
+47 LSRYREYAG

-89 MVDQAKSLRKEGKS
+89 MVDQAKTLRKEGKS

-141 RELVKEKGFLDVG
+141 RELIQDKGFLEVG
-154 PGAERELGVSRTKFD
+154 LGVEQELGVSRTKLD
-169 QALYILEMEGYD
+169 QALYMLELEGYNIY
-181 TFNRRIPQ
+181 NRRIPQ

-201 LTPPGTQYSEIYD
+201 LTPPGTKYSEIYD

-256 GGIQKDGVIELR
+256 GGIQKDGVIEIR
-268 RGVKDLDLGDSHY
+268 RGVKDLDMGNLHY
-281 AQVRILVDGDHYLKG
+281 GQARILVDGTHYLKG

-313 TNKNKDVPM
+313 TNKTKDVPM
-322 MDVLKKVKRD
+322 MDVLKKIKRD
-332 RDGNVDQDNPF
+332 KDGNVDRDNPF

-352 QSFYDDPNGKYTGAE
+352 QSYYIGDDGKE
-367 GQKQSLSLIN
+367 HLSKIN
-377 KRADEGDWG
+377 WRAVEGDWG
-386 SWGDTAPSQFLAK
+386 EWADKLPSQFLAK

-409 GISIEDK
+409 KIAIEDK
-416 QAEFDEIKSLT
+416 QAEFDEIRSLT
-427 NPTVKRKLLA
+427 NPTVKRKLLE

-458 KYQVILPLKSVS
+458 KYQVILPLNSIS
-470 ENEIYAPNY
+470 ENEIYAPNF
-479 NDGETVALIRY
+479 NDGETVALVRY
-490 PHGGLFEIPVLK
+490 PHGGLFEIPILK
-502 VNNKN
+502 VNTKN
-507 AEGKRVIGTNP
+507 TEGKRVIGTNP

-549 NYKIASRPPLEGLKD
+549 GYKIASQPELEGLKG

-600 DMTLAGAKPEE
+600 DMTLAGASTEE

-649 GQYDENGQYHE
+649 GHFDENGQYHE
-660 GSATLITKAKSE
+660 GSATLITRAKSE
-672 VSVPKR
+672 ISVPKR
-678 QGSGYI
+678 QGSGVI
-684 NVPGVKVL
+684 DP
-692 VVENGKK
+692 ETGKK
-699 KSVDGYDP
+699 
-707 TKPLGAKLYKT
+707 TYKT

-723 YETSRVD
+723 YETSRVN
-730 KKTGEVIAKQKMR
+730 KKTGEVITKQKMR

-892 DNVLSQILES
+892 DNVLSQILDS

-915 ASNELSNSKI
+915 ANNELSSGKI
-925 TLIKARAA
+925 ALIKARAA

>member
-256 GGIQKDGVIELR
+256 GGIQKDGVIEIR
-268 RGVKDLDLGDSHY
+268 RGVKDLDMGNLHY
-281 AQVRILVDGDHYLKG
+281 GQARILVDGTHYLKG

-313 TNKNKDVPM
+313 TNKTKDVPM

-332 RDGNVDQDNPF
+332 KDGNVDRDNPF

-352 QSFYDDPNGKYTGAE
+352 QSYYIGDDGKE
-367 GQKQSLSLIN
+367 HLSKIN
-377 KRADEGDWG
+377 WRAVEGDWG
-386 SWGDTAPSQFLAK
+386 EWADKLPSQFLAK

-409 GISIEDK
+409 KIAIEDK
-416 QAEFDEIKSLT
+416 QAEFDEIRSLT
-427 NPTVKRKLLA
+427 NPTVKRKLLE

-458 KYQVILPLKSVS
+458 KYQVILPLNSIS
-470 ENEIYAPNY
+470 ENEIYAPNF
-479 NDGETVALIRY
+479 NDGETVALVRY
-490 PHGGLFEIPVLK
+490 PHGGLFEIPILK
-502 VNNKN
+502 VNTKN
-507 AEGKRVIGTNP
+507 TEGKRVIGTNP
-518 KDAVGINSKVAE
+518 KDAVGINAKVAE

-549 NYKIASRPPLEGLKD
+549 GYKIASQPELEGLKG

-600 DMTLAGAKPEE
+600 DMTLAGASTEE

-649 GQYDENGQYHE
+649 GHFDENGQYHE
-660 GSATLITKAKSE
+660 GSATLITRAKSE
-672 VSVPKR
+672 ISVPKR
-678 QGSGYI
+678 QGSGVI
-684 NVPGVKVL
+684 DP
-692 VVENGKK
+692 ETGKK
-699 KSVDGYDP
+699 
-707 TKPLGAKLYKT
+707 TYKT

-730 KKTGEVIAKQKMR
+730 KKTGEVITKQKMR

-892 DNVLSQILES
+892 DNVLSQILDS

-915 ASNELSNSKI
+915 ANNELSNGKI
-925 TLIKARAA
+925 ALIKARAA

>member
-33 WGSGENPKQRTDTF
+33 WGSGENPNQRTDTF
-47 LSRYNEYAG
+47 LSRYREYAC

-239 FPSSLDS
+239 FPSSLES

-256 GGIQKDGVIELR
+256 GGIQKDGVIEIR
-268 RGVKDLDLGDSHY
+268 RGVKDLDMGSLHY
-281 AQVRILVDGDHYLKG
+281 GQARILVDGTHYLKG

-313 TNKNKDVPM
+313 TNKTKDVPM

-332 RDGNVDQDNPF
+332 KDGNVDRDNPF

-352 QSFYDDPNGKYTGAE
+352 QSYYIGDDGKE
-367 GQKQSLSLIN
+367 HLSKIN
-377 KRADEGDWG
+377 WRAVEGDWG
-386 SWGDTAPSQFLAK
+386 EWADKLPSQFLAK

-409 GISIEDK
+409 KIAIEDK
-416 QAEFDEIKSLT
+416 QAEFDEIRSLT
-427 NPTVKRKLLA
+427 NPTVKRKLLE

-458 KYQVILPLKSVS
+458 KYQVILPLNSIS
-470 ENEIYAPNY
+470 ENEIYAPNF

-490 PHGGLFEIPVLK
+490 PHGGLFEIPILK
-502 VNNKN
+502 VNTKN

-549 NYKIASRPPLEGLKD
+549 GYKIASQPELEGLKG

-600 DMTLAGAKPEE
+600 DMTLAGASTEE

-649 GQYDENGQYHE
+649 GHFDENGQYHE
-660 GSATLITKAKSE
+660 GSATLITRAKSE
-672 VSVPKR
+672 ISVPKR
-678 QGSGYI
+678 QGSGVI
-684 NVPGVKVL
+684 DP
-692 VVENGKK
+692 ETGKK
-699 KSVDGYDP
+699 
-707 TKPLGAKLYKT
+707 TYKT

-730 KKTGEVIAKQKMR
+730 KKTGEVITKQKMR

-827 QAQVLANARIKEK
+827 QAQVIANARIKEK

-892 DNVLSQILES
+892 DNVLSQILDS

-915 ASNELSNSKI
+915 ANNELSNGKI
-925 TLIKARAA
+925 ALIKARAA

>member
-256 GGIQKDGVIELR
+256 GGIKKDGVIEIR
-268 RGVKDLDLGDSHY
+268 RGVKDLDMGSLHY
-281 AQVRILVDGDHYLKG
+281 GQARILVDGTHYLKG

-305 DGVDVRFN
+305 EGVDVRFN
-313 TNKNKDVPM
+313 TNKTKDVPM

-332 RDGNVDQDNPF
+332 KDGNVDRDNPF

-352 QSFYDDPNGKYTGAE
+352 QSYYIGDDGKE
-367 GQKQSLSLIN
+367 HLSKIN
-377 KRADEGDWG
+377 WRAVEGDWG
-386 SWGDTAPSQFLAK
+386 EWADKLPSQFLAK

-409 GISIEDK
+409 KIAIEDK
-416 QAEFDEIKSLT
+416 QAEFDEIRSLT
-427 NPTVKRKLLA
+427 NPTVKRKLLE

-458 KYQVILPLKSVS
+458 KYQVILPLNSIS
-470 ENEIYAPNY
+470 ENEIYAPNF
-479 NDGETVALIRY
+479 NDGETVALVRY
-490 PHGGLFEIPVLK
+490 PHGGLFEIPILK
-502 VNNKN
+502 VNTKN
-507 AEGKRVIGTNP
+507 TEGKRVIGTNP
-518 KDAVGINSKVAE
+518 KDAVGINAKVAE

-549 NYKIASRPPLEGLKD
+549 GYKIASQPELEGLKG

-600 DMTLAGAKPEE
+600 DMTLAGASTEE

-649 GQYDENGQYHE
+649 GHFDENGQYHE
-660 GSATLITKAKSE
+660 GSATLITRAKSE
-672 VSVPKR
+672 ISVPKR
-678 QGSGYI
+678 QGSGVI
-684 NVPGVKVL
+684 DP
-692 VVENGKK
+692 ETGKK
-699 KSVDGYDP
+699 
-707 TKPLGAKLYKT
+707 TYKT

-730 KKTGEVIAKQKMR
+730 KKTGEVITKQKMR
-743 TQQSTKMAETDDAYT
+743 TQQSTKMAETDDAYS

-892 DNVLSQILES
+892 DNVLSQILDS

-915 ASNELSNSKI
+915 ANNELSNGKI
-925 TLIKARAA
+925 ALIKARAA

>member
-33 WGSGENPKQRTDTF
+33 WGSGENPNQRTDTF
-47 LSRYNEYAG
+47 LSRYREYAG

-89 MVDQAKSLRKEGKS
+89 MVDQAKTLRKEGKS

-141 RELVKEKGFLDVG
+141 RELVQEKGFLDVG

-201 LTPPGTQYSEIYD
+201 LTPPGTKYSEIYD

-256 GGIQKDGVIELR
+256 GGIQKDGVIEIR
-268 RGVKDLDLGDSHY
+268 RGVKDLDMGNLHY
-281 AQVRILVDGDHYLKG
+281 GQARILVDGTHYLKG

-313 TNKNKDVPM
+313 TNKTKDVPM

-332 RDGNVDQDNPF
+332 KDGNVDRDNPF

-352 QSFYDDPNGKYTGAE
+352 QSYYIGDDGKE
-367 GQKQSLSLIN
+367 HLSKIN
-377 KRADEGDWG
+377 WRAVEGDWG
-386 SWGDTAPSQFLAK
+386 EWADKLPSQFLAK

-409 GISIEDK
+409 KIAIEDK
-416 QAEFDEIKSLT
+416 QAEFDEIRSLT
-427 NPTVKRKLLA
+427 NPTVKRKLLE

-458 KYQVILPLKSVS
+458 KYQVILPLNSIS
-470 ENEIYAPNY
+470 ENEIYAPNF
-479 NDGETVALIRY
+479 NDGETVALVRY
-490 PHGGLFEIPVLK
+490 PHGGLFEIPILK
-502 VNNKN
+502 VNTKN
-507 AEGKRVIGTNP
+507 TEGKRVIGTNP

-535 DFDGDTV
+535 DFDGDTI

-549 NYKIASRPPLEGLKD
+549 GYKIASQPELEGLKG

-600 DMTLAGAKPEE
+600 DMTLAGASTEE

-649 GQYDENGQYHE
+649 GHFDENGQYHE
-660 GSATLITKAKSE
+660 GSATLITRAKSE
-672 VSVPKR
+672 ISVPKR
-678 QGSGYI
+678 QGSGVI
-684 NVPGVKVL
+684 DP
-692 VVENGKK
+692 ETGKK
-699 KSVDGYDP
+699 
-707 TKPLGAKLYKT
+707 TYKT

-730 KKTGEVIAKQKMR
+730 KKTGEVITKQKMR

-892 DNVLSQILES
+892 DNVLSQILDS

-915 ASNELSNSKI
+915 ANNELSSGKI
-925 TLIKARAA
+925 ALIKARAA
-933 SGYTNAQIAESL
+933 SGYTNAKIAESL

>member
-33 WGSGENPKQRTDTF
+33 WGSGDNPKQRTDTF

-141 RELVKEKGFLDVG
+141 RELVQDKGFLEVG
-154 PGAERELGVSRTKFD
+154 LGVEQELGVSRTKLD
-169 QALYILEMEGYD
+169 QALYTLELEGYNIY
-181 TFNRRIPQ
+181 NRRIPQ

-256 GGIQKDGVIELR
+256 GGIQKDGVIEIR
-268 RGVKDLDLGDSHY
+268 RGVKDLDLGDSKY
-281 AQVRILVDGDHYLKG
+281 AQVRILVDGTHYLKG

-313 TNKNKDVPM
+313 TNKTKDVPM

-332 RDGNVDQDNPF
+332 KDGNVDRDNPF

-352 QSFYDDPNGKYTGAE
+352 QSYYLDDKGKE
-367 GQKQSLSLIN
+367 HLSLIN
-377 KRADEGDWG
+377 KRAEEGDWG
-386 SWGDTAPSQFLAK
+386 EWADKLPSQFLAK

-409 GISIEDK
+409 KIAIEDK
-416 QAEFDEIKSLT
+416 QAEFDDIRSLT
-427 NPTVKRKLLA
+427 NPTVKRKLLE

-458 KYQVILPLKSVS
+458 KYQVILPLNSIS
-470 ENEIYAPNY
+470 ENEIYAPNF
-479 NDGETVALIRY
+479 NDGETVALVRY
-490 PHGGLFEIPVLK
+490 PHGGLFEIPILK
-502 VNNKN
+502 VNTKN
-507 AEGKRVIGTNP
+507 TEGKRVIGTNP

-549 NYKIASRPPLEGLKD
+549 GYKIASQPELEGLKS

-600 DMTLAGAKPEE
+600 DMTLAGASTEE

-649 GQYDENGQYHE
+649 GHFDENGQYHE
-660 GSATLITKAKSE
+660 GSATLITRAKSE
-672 VSVPKR
+672 ISVPKR
-678 QGSGYI
+678 QGSGVI
-684 NVPGVKVL
+684 DP
-692 VVENGKK
+692 ETGKK
-699 KSVDGYDP
+699 
-707 TKPLGAKLYKT
+707 TYKT

-730 KKTGEVIAKQKMR
+730 KKTGEVITKQKMR

-892 DNVLSQILES
+892 DNVLSQILDS

-915 ASNELSNSKI
+915 ANNELSSGKI
-925 TLIKARAA
+925 ALIKARAA

>member
-33 WGSGENPKQRTDTF
+33 WGSGENPNQRTDTF
-47 LSRYNEYAG
+47 LSRYREYAG

-89 MVDQAKSLRKEGKS
+89 MVDQAKTLRKEGKS

-141 RELVKEKGFLDVG
+141 RELIQDKGFLEVG
-154 PGAERELGVSRTKFD
+154 LGVEQELGVSRTKLD
-169 QALYILEMEGYD
+169 QALYMLELEGYNIY
-181 TFNRRIPQ
+181 NRRIPQ

-201 LTPPGTQYSEIYD
+201 LTPPGTKYSEIYD

-239 FPSSLDS
+239 FPSSMDS

-256 GGIQKDGVIELR
+256 GGLQKDGVIELR
-268 RGVKDLDLGDSHY
+268 RGVKDLDLGDSKY
-281 AQVRILVDGDHYLKG
+281 AQVRILVDGTHYLKG

-313 TNKNKDVPM
+313 TNKTKDVPM

-332 RDGNVDQDNPF
+332 KDGNVDRDNPF

-352 QSFYDDPNGKYTGAE
+352 QSYYLDDKGKE
-367 GQKQSLSLIN
+367 HLSLIN
-377 KRADEGDWG
+377 KRAEEGDWG
-386 SWGDTAPSQFLAK
+386 EWADKLPSQFLAK

-409 GISIEDK
+409 KIAIEDK
-416 QAEFDEIKSLT
+416 QAEFDEIRSLT
-427 NPTVKRKLLA
+427 NPTVKRKLLE

-458 KYQVILPLKSVS
+458 KYQVILPLNSIS
-470 ENEIYAPNY
+470 ENEIYAPNF

-490 PHGGLFEIPVLK
+490 PHGGLFEIPILK
-502 VNNKN
+502 VNTKN
-507 AEGKRVIGTNP
+507 TEGKRVIGTNP

-549 NYKIASRPPLEGLKD
+549 GYKIASQPELEGLKG

-600 DMTLAGAKPEE
+600 DMTLAGASTEE

-649 GQYDENGQYHE
+649 GHFDENGQYHE
-660 GSATLITKAKSE
+660 GSATLITRAKSE
-672 VSVPKR
+672 ISVPKR
-678 QGSGYI
+678 QGSGVI
-684 NVPGVKVL
+684 DP
-692 VVENGKK
+692 ETGKK
-699 KSVDGYDP
+699 
-707 TKPLGAKLYKT
+707 TYKT

-723 YETSRVD
+723 YETSRVN
-730 KKTGEVIAKQKMR
+730 KKTGEVITKQKMR

-789 KATGTLKYSP
+789 KATGTLKYIP

-892 DNVLSQILES
+892 DNVLSQILDS

-915 ASNELSNSKI
+915 ANNELSNGKI
-925 TLIKARAA
+925 ALIKARAA

>member
-33 WGSGENPKQRTDTF
+33 WGSGENPNQRTDTF
-47 LSRYNEYAG
+47 LSRYREYAG

-133 STATADKL
+133 STATANKL

-214 ASKIHSVGDYAISY
+214 TSKIHSVGDYAISY

-256 GGIQKDGVIELR
+256 GGIQKDGVIEIR
-268 RGVKDLDLGDSHY
+268 RGVKDLNMGNLHY
-281 AQVRILVDGDHYLKG
+281 GQARILVDGTHYLKG

-313 TNKNKDVPM
+313 TNKTKDVPM

-332 RDGNVDQDNPF
+332 KDGNVDRDNPF

-352 QSFYDDPNGKYTGAE
+352 QSYYIGDDGKE
-367 GQKQSLSLIN
+367 HLSKIN
-377 KRADEGDWG
+377 WRAVEGDWG
-386 SWGDTAPSQFLAK
+386 EWADKLPSQFLAK

-409 GISIEDK
+409 KIAIEDK
-416 QAEFDEIKSLT
+416 QAEFDEIRSLT
-427 NPTVKRKLLA
+427 NPTVKRKLLE

-458 KYQVILPLKSVS
+458 KYQVILPLNSIS
-470 ENEIYAPNY
+470 ENEIYAPNF

-490 PHGGLFEIPVLK
+490 PHGGLFEIPILK
-502 VNNKN
+502 VNTKN

-549 NYKIASRPPLEGLKD
+549 GYKIASQPELEGLKG

-600 DMTLAGAKPEE
+600 DMTLAGASTEE

-649 GQYDENGQYHE
+649 GHFDENGQYHE
-660 GSATLITKAKSE
+660 GSATLITRAKSE
-672 VSVPKR
+672 ISVPKR
-678 QGSGYI
+678 QGSGVI
-684 NVPGVKVL
+684 DP
-692 VVENGKK
+692 ETGKK
-699 KSVDGYDP
+699 
-707 TKPLGAKLYKT
+707 TYKT

-730 KKTGEVIAKQKMR
+730 KKTGEVITKQKMR

-892 DNVLSQILES
+892 DNVLSQILDS

-915 ASNELSNSKI
+915 ANNELSNGKI
-925 TLIKARAA
+925 ALIKARAA